1 MDLVGFFYG
10 FGFFNALVL
19 AGILLFA
26 RDGYRLANAFMAG
39 LVACIAIRFL
49 VLWLIRAG
57 VFTRHPEWSLLSNPL
72 EFAWGPLLYL
82 YAYSMTN
89 RSVGLRQI
97 FHFIPFLLIFAEP
110 IAFAMYSAEQ
120 QSLFINYIWSAREN
134 AELGRQV
141 FEFVPAFW
149 RPFVSIHLHGV
160 LFAVHFGVY
169 CYLVLRQLHLHN
181 FRLEKHFSY
190 TEQMNLRWLRT
201 LTILCALFLLLY
213 LVFDRARIVFF
224 GHFEITEFG
233 PNVPFLFLVVCI
245 YVIGIAALRQPSIF
259 RGVKDATSDDHELES
274 TPAPESIPGSA
285 DVGELQS
292 VSAVDE
298 AATNVPPAKY
308 SRSGI
313 SQQDA
318 QRFKELILQTM
329 EHRKPYLDS
338 ELTLRGLANQVGI
351 TYHQA
356 SQVINRQMNQR
367 FFSFVNDYR
376 IELAKNMMA
385 DPSTRDM
392 PIVELALEVGFKS
405 KSSFYDAFKK
415 VTSLTPTQ
423 FKNSLEATG

>member
-1 MDLVGFFYG
+1 MDLIGFFYG
-10 FGFFNALVL
+10 FGFFHGLVL
-19 AGILLFA
+19 AGILLFT
-26 RDGYRLANAFMAG
+26 RDGYRPANAFMAG

-89 RSVGLRQI
+89 RSVAFKQI
-97 FHFIPFLLIFAEP
+97 LHFIPFLLVFGEP
-110 IAFAMYSAEQ
+110 IAFATYSAEQ
-120 QSLFINYIWSAREN
+120 QSLFINYIWSTREN
-134 AELGRQV
+134 AELARQV

-160 LFAVHFGVY
+160 LFAAHFGIY
-169 CYLVLRQLHLHN
+169 CYLVLWRLHQHN

-224 GHFEITEFG
+224 GHFEITAFG
-233 PNVPFLFLVVCI
+233 PNVPFLFLVLCI

-259 RGVKDATSDDHELES
+259 RGVADATSEDHDRESPPAADAILDPASDSELLAGMANQE
-274 TPAPESIPGSA
+274 T
-285 DVGELQS
+285 
-292 VSAVDE
+292 
-298 AATNVPPAKY
+298 ATNNSSAKY
-308 SRSGI
+308 TRSGI
-313 SQQDA
+313 SQEDA
-318 QRFKELILQTM
+318 QRYKERILQLM
-329 EHRKPYLDS
+329 EQKKPYLDS
-338 ELTLRGLANQVGI
+338 ELTLRGLAKQVGI

-367 FFSFVNDYR
+367 FFSFVNYYR
-376 IELAKNMMA
+376 IQLAKNMMA
-385 DPSTRDM
+385 DPATSKM
-392 PIVELALEVGFKS
+392 PIVELAIEVGFKS

-415 VTSLTPTQ
+415 ATNLTPTQ
-423 FKNSLEATG
+423 FKENLKTPQ

>member
-1 MDLVGFFYG
+1 MDLIGFFYG
-10 FGFFNALVL
+10 FGFFHGLVL
-19 AGILLFA
+19 AGILLSA
-26 RDGYRLANAFMAG
+26 RDGYRPANAFMAG

-89 RSVGLRQI
+89 RSVAFKQI
-97 FHFIPFLLIFAEP
+97 LHFIPFLLVFAEP
-110 IAFAMYSAEQ
+110 IAFATYSAEQ
-120 QSLFINYIWSAREN
+120 QSLFINYIWSNREN
-134 AELGRQV
+134 AELARQV

-149 RPFVSIHLHGV
+149 EPFVSIHLHGV
-160 LFAVHFGVY
+160 LFAAHFGVY
-169 CYLVLRQLHLHN
+169 CYLVLWQLHQHN

-233 PNVPFLFLVVCI
+233 PNVPFLFLVLCI
-245 YVIGIAALRQPSIF
+245 YVIGIAALRQPSII
-259 RGVKDATSDDHELES
+259 RGVTDAAHDDHDSPSSPDTETGGRDEEIIQPVVDTHKS
-274 TPAPESIPGSA
+274 MAEAPH
-285 DVGELQS
+285 
-292 VSAVDE
+292 
-298 AATNVPPAKY
+298 AKY
-308 SRSGI
+308 ERSGI
-313 SQQDA
+313 SQEDA
-318 QRFKELILQTM
+318 QQYKERILRTM
-329 EHRKPYLDS
+329 DEKKPYLDCD
-338 ELTLRGLANQVGI
+338 LTLRELATQVGI
-351 TYHQA
+351 SYHQA

-376 IELAKNMMA
+376 IELAKNMMV
-385 DPSTRDM
+385 DPATRDM

-415 VTSLTPTQ
+415 VTQMTPTQ
-423 FKNSLEATG
+423 FKDNTEESA